1 MICHGLSLSAI
12 LRIVIGFKSPISLML
27 SFGSAPRDHARG
39 ELHYVHGSCALQH
52 SPAPSF
58 GIGAA
63 VLLIE
68 LDLLCAADI
77 ARLSKRAPPRQ
88 GSQGVYLFEN

>member
-1 MICHGLSLSAI
+1 MSLLS
-12 LRIVIGFKSPISLML
+12 P
-27 SFGSAPRDHARG
+27 
-39 ELHYVHGSCALQH
+39 
-52 SPAPSF
+52 
-58 GIGAA
+58 A